1 MTGSVTP
8 PTPPTNKLEITLT
21 GYVLAAGIGL
31 LMLPILPFL
40 ALLWVFQRIGGKD
53 EPEHAGDA

>member
-8 PTPPTNKLEITLT
+8 PTPPTSKLEITLT
-21 GYVLAAGIGL
+21 SYILVGGIAI

-40 ALLWVFQRIGGKD
+40 ALLWLFQRIGGKNESD
-53 EPEHAGDA
+53 RPGDA